1 MKYILS
7 CIYEVMLILFL
18 NIRAFR
24 FSLYEGCILMEM
36 LSNDTYIQKTNKG
49 SQALLVQ
56 PPISLK
62 LRYYLHE
69 IPSVEELHD
78 STSLIKVSQLY
89 TLIESG
95 DPIDFS
101 RTLHDMLLKGWIEP
115 VSSDFINKLLKNNNK
130 EQLSENFIIEEISE
144 TIEET
149 PIAETLLNDNEKELS
164 EWLMEEKIKKE
175 QQEKEEE
182 LNRNKQAES
191 AFHYEEEVIPEIP
204 WDSPY
209 NSLED
214 FLNDNKPKKSTFKT
228 DVWENSK
235 ENNIEDSEWDVA
247 GQDEDSSSSYSKTQ
261 DARYKEQLT
270 LMKKEKRKKT
280 TEYSISDTE
289 KSESGKTKNK
299 GLLGIV
305 GNLFNKK
312 K

>member
-1 MKYILS
+1 MKYMLS

-18 NIRAFR
+18 NIRDIR

-56 PPISLK
+56 PPITLK

-69 IPSVEELHD
+69 IPSVEELYD

-89 TLIESG
+89 TLIDSG

-115 VSSDFINKLLKNNNK
+115 VSADFINKLLNDNKNQHN
-130 EQLSENFIIEEISE
+130 EAMVDQVSEVAEEI
-144 TIEET
+144 

-175 QQEKEEE
+175 QQEKEKEE
-182 LNRNKQAES
+182 EVNRSKKAEA
-191 AFHYEEEVIPEIP
+191 AFHYEEEIIPEIP

-235 ENNIEDSEWDVA
+235 QNNIEDSEWDIA
-247 GQDEDSSSSYSKTQ
+247 GHDEDSSSSYSKTQ

-280 TEYSISDTE
+280 TEYSLSDTE
-289 KSESGKTKNK
+289 KIESVKTKNK

>member
-1 MKYILS
+1 MKYMLS

-18 NIRAFR
+18 NIRDFR

-56 PPISLK
+56 PPITLK

-69 IPSVEELHD
+69 IPSVEELYD

-89 TLIESG
+89 TLIDSG

-115 VSSDFINKLLKNNNK
+115 VSSDFINKLLNDNKNQHN
-130 EQLSENFIIEEISE
+130 EAVVDQVSEVA
-144 TIEET
+144 EET

-182 LNRNKQAES
+182 VNRIKKAEA
-191 AFHYEEEVIPEIP
+191 AFHYKEEVIPEIP

-228 DVWENSK
+228 DVWENSRQ
-235 ENNIEDSEWDVA
+235 NNIEDSEWDIA
-247 GQDEDSSSSYSKTQ
+247 GHDEDSSSSYSKTQ

-280 TEYSISDTE
+280 TEYSLSDTE
-289 KSESGKTKNK
+289 KSESAKTKNK